1 MLGRIWP
8 RFALEA
14 FFLLAVALIAGVLNL
29 SVTGVVVVMAVA
41 YLCTVLFEFVSWRA
55 RQSRPAVA
63 AAAPIDEMTV
73 HEPAGGVV
81 AVRAGDRPPRPR
93 EDETWLDQFAPAE
106 PEPGAKLVVE
116 EVEPEPEPEPEPE
129 EEVDPEAEAE
139 PTAEPQ
145 PAEPQ
150 PDVEEPEP
158 EPEPEPVGVAPQLV
172 AVPEPEPEPDVEP
185 EPVHEPEPAATA
197 VATLPPQEQEWNLWE
212 LERLTRERSGDDR
225 DHAAEWGYLVVYL
238 REFARPDGT
247 LGTEFDAL
255 VRESFGELLAGRAR

>member
-14 FFLLAVALIAGVLNL
+14 FF
-29 SVTGVVVVMAVA
+29 
-41 YLCTVLFEFVSWRA
+41 EFVSWRA
-55 RQSRPAVA
+55 RRSRPAVA
-63 AAAPIDEMTV
+63 AEASIEEMTV
-73 HEPAGGVV
+73 HEPAAGGVV
-81 AVRAGDRPPRPR
+81 AVRAGDRPPRPE
-93 EDETWLDQFAPAE
+93 EDETWLDQFAPNE
-106 PEPGAKLVVE
+106 PESEAELVVE
-116 EVEPEPEPEPEPE
+116 EVEPEPEPEPEPEE

-158 EPEPEPVGVAPQLV
+158 EPEPEHDPEPEPEPVGVALQLL
-172 AVPEPEPEPDVEP
+172 AVPEPEPEPDLAP
-185 EPVHEPEPAATA
+185 QSSRDLEPAASA
-197 VATLPPQEQEWNLWE
+197 VATLPLPPQEQEWNLWE

-225 DHAAEWGYLVVYL
+225 DRDAEWGYLVVYL

-247 LGTEFDAL
+247 LPTEFDAL
-255 VRESFGELLAGRAR
+255 IRESLGELLAGPAR